1 MGLFGQTRGH
11 SASYNHSYIS
21 YRWSRTIILPSTNLL
36 LWRVRFFLADEPLQL
51 SLSDKSFYL
60 LLQVVIVRCIM
71 TVITVKTA
79 VLVFGPLTEVSLQ
92 LTRKNVKAPSPLIC
106 NKT

>member
-1 MGLFGQTRGH
+1 MLVLSSGNLF
-11 SASYNHSYIS
+11 
-21 YRWSRTIILPSTNLL
+21 
-36 LWRVRFFLADEPLQL
+36 LWWVRSFLIDEPPQL

-79 VLVFGPLTEVSLQ
+79 VLIFGPLTEVSLQ
-92 LTRKNVKAPSPLIC
+92 LTRKNVKAPSFLIC

>member
-1 MGLFGQTRGH
+1 
-11 SASYNHSYIS
+11 
-21 YRWSRTIILPSTNLL
+21 
-36 LWRVRFFLADEPLQL
+36 
-51 SLSDKSFYL
+51 
-60 LLQVVIVRCIM
+60 M

-92 LTRKNVKAPSPLIC
+92 LTRKNVKAPSFLIC